1 MRKEKRMKIL
11 ETKWRVEERETR
23 ERERLQ
29 SQNN

>member
-23 ERERLQ
+23 EREATK
-29 SQNN
+29 SK